1 MSNTT
6 FDSLTHKMERAAAGK
21 LIDVALSHVH
31 KDRQKAMVQMVDFAK
46 QFYGDSFSEET
57 YDRARLVLGN
67 PDSKWS
73 KLINCVLCF
82 SCLSLSFEKRN
93 SIMKHVIACMR
104 VLCPISDETVK

>member
-57 YDRARLVLGN
+57 
-67 PDSKWS
+67 
-73 KLINCVLCF
+73 
-82 SCLSLSFEKRN
+82 
-93 SIMKHVIACMR
+93 
-104 VLCPISDETVK
+104 

>member
-21 LIDVALSHVH
+21 LIDVALSHVNQ
-31 KDRQKAMVQMVDFAK
+31 DRQKAMVQMVDFAK

-57 YDRARLVLGN
+57 YDHARLVLGN

-73 KLINCVLCF
+73 KLIDCVLDPDEMVRPMVAAG
-82 SCLSLSFEKRN
+82 S
-93 SIMKHVIACMR
+93 
-104 VLCPISDETVK
+104 PITDFLLD